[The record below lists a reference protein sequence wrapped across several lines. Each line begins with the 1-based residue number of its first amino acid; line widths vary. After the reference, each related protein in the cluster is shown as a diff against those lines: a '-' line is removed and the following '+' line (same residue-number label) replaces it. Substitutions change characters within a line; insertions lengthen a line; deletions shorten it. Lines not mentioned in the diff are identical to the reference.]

1 MNLYRNRTHP
11 LYRYMKRSRN
21 FVRRSTYQEKNIWEL
36 LRECFT
42 LSLLIPVIQVG
53 WACSARSFMRFK
65 SGKVKFVAV
74 DEPSAAALDAEGLIA
89 ARDLVYRQ
97 VLSRVGF

>member
-1 MNLYRNRTHP
+1 MSV
-11 LYRYMKRSRN
+11 SR
-21 FVRRSTYQEKNIWEL
+21 FLSIYQSFKL
-36 LRECFT
+36 DYLD
-42 LSLLIPVIQVG
+42 G
-53 WACSARSFMRFK
+53 ACSARSFMRFK

-97 VLSRVGF
+97 VLSRVGFY